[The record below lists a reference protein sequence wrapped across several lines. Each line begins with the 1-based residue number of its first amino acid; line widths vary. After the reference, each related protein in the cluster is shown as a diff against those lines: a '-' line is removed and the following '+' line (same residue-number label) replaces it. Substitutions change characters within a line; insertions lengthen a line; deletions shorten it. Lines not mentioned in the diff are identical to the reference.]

1 MFKQAIL
8 EKIGS
13 YDIEKLR
20 IQYDSHP
27 YYGKIDI
34 PNFLPEQVSEQCA
47 IELENLPL
55 ELGKKFTRKG
65 SAMWEYNNL
74 TNTPIQEQL
83 VNVLHSSQFIS
94 WVEKVSGVN
103 RLIPDPHLIG
113 AGYMKSFAGDTLKVH
128 TDFNWVEELHLH
140 RAVSIII
147 YFNKDWDPKWGGALD
162 FFDFSKKTKVSS
174 TLPAFGNMLMWTY
187 HNLVFHG
194 MERPMTC
201 PDNVSRKG
209 IRIFYYKSNSKPDP
223 IHPPHRSLYW
233 YDEDEKFPY
242 DIRWKK

>member
-1 MFKQAIL
+1 MFKQEIL
-8 EKIGS
+8 KKIGS
-13 YDIEKLR
+13 YNIEKLR

-34 PNFLPEQVSEQCA
+34 PNFLPEEVTEQCSN
-47 IELENLPL
+47 ELENLPL

-74 TNTPIQEQL
+74 TDTPIQEQL

-113 AGYMKSFAGDTLKVH
+113 AGYMKSFAGDTLKIH

-147 YFNKDWDPKWGGALD
+147 YFNKDWDKQWGGALD
-162 FFDFSKKTKVSS
+162 FYDFNKQNKVSS
-174 TLPAFGNMLMWTY
+174 TMPAFGNMLMWTY

>member
-113 AGYMKSFAGDTLKVH
+113 AGYMKSFAGDTLKIH
-128 TDFNWVEELHLH
+128 TDFNIGEAH
-140 RAVSIII
+140 
-147 YFNKDWDPKWGGALD
+147 
-162 FFDFSKKTKVSS
+162 
-174 TLPAFGNMLMWTY
+174 
-187 HNLVFHG
+187 
-194 MERPMTC
+194 
-201 PDNVSRKG
+201 
-209 IRIFYYKSNSKPDP
+209 
-223 IHPPHRSLYW
+223 
-233 YDEDEKFPY
+233 
-242 DIRWKK
+242 

>member
-34 PNFLPEQVSEQCA
+34 PNFLPEEVTEQCSN
-47 IELENLPL
+47 ELENLPL

-74 TNTPIQEQL
+74 TDTPIQEQL
-83 VNVLHSSQFIS
+83 VNVLHSSEFIS

-113 AGYMKSFAGDTLKVH
+113 AGYMKSFAGDTLKIH

-147 YFNKDWDPKWGGALD
+147 YFNKDWDKEWGGALD
-162 FFDFSKKTKVSS
+162 FYDFNKQNKVSS
-174 TLPAFGNMLMWTY
+174 TMPAFGNMLMWTY

-209 IRIFYYKSNSKPDP
+209 IRIFYYKSNYY
-223 IHPPHRSLYW
+223 ITL
-233 YDEDEKFPY
+233 
-242 DIRWKK
+242 

>member
-1 MFKQAIL
+1 MFKQTIL
-8 EKIGS
+8 EKIES

-34 PNFLPEQVSEQCA
+34 HNFLPEEVTEQCA
-47 IELENLPL
+47 KELDALPL
-55 ELGKKFTRKG
+55 EIGKKFTRKG
-65 SAMWEYNNL
+65 SCMWEYNNL
-74 TNTPIQEQL
+74 KYTPIQEQL
-83 VNVLHSSQFIS
+83 VNVLHSSEFIR
-94 WVEKVSGVN
+94 WVEKVSGVD

-113 AGYMKSFAGDTLKVH
+113 SGYMKSFAGDTLKIH

-147 YFNKDWDPKWGGALD
+147 YFNKVWDDKWGGALD
-162 FFDFSKKTKVSS
+162 FFDFNKQKKVSS
-174 TLPAFGNMLMWTY
+174 TMPAFGNMLMWTY

-209 IRIFYYKSNSKPDP
+209 IRIFYYKSNSQPDP

-242 DIRWKK
+242 DIRYKK